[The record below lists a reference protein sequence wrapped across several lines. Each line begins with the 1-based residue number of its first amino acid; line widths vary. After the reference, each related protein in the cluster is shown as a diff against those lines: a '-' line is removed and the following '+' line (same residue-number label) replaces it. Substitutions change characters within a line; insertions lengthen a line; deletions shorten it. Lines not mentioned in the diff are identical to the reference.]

1 MNMSL
6 NSNVNYKDFDS
17 YKRVYD
23 SVYAV
28 LTDINAEANLR
39 DEAEMASAE
48 CRANGIDLCGVE
60 LLGKAYCDAINKIEE
75 QSGIEI
81 EIMEDYGYQY
91 AIGYVVSQDILV
103 CSAAFREI
111 VEKYRLIVEEK
122 VKPFYHLETI
132 GRKTVISPEYR
143 KEDLKI
149 WLNLAKE
156 LSDFNHKIK
165 LYKGDYLIP
174 YNVVRNFMYTIAK
187 ELLKGNIR
195 KKYHP
200 EDDMFAFYYMSEN
213 AKFVDILPQGTRYRD
228 LFDSATRVTIEKEE
242 LSNVYEYITKVAEAE
257 KAEVAKPNKKVS
269 QQKKA
274 KARKQQKEVSNK
286 KKKDSKALDTYKTEK
301 AVFERLEAF
310 CAWYRENHGELYV
323 YRNARTDEVKDK
335 RELPF
340 DYIFCKRK
348 QEVNANG
355 TCTNFNKE
363 DVVVAIELDG
373 EQHTKRVALFHDAP
387 YNGKDTY
394 VLQVAHEKTKQMW
407 TNNHWIAFQ
416 RFNNWGPDFVDEIAE
431 NIIGF
436 VEPSLKYQ
444 AYVQRLE
451 EIVKEVAPQR
461 LVVA

>member
-17 YKRVYD
+17 YKKVYD

-48 CRANGIDLCGVE
+48 CRANGIDLCGVK
-60 LLGKAYCDAINKIEE
+60 LLEKAYCDAINKIKE

-81 EIMEDYGYQY
+81 EMMEDYGYQY

-111 VEKYRLIVEEK
+111 VGKYRLIVEEK

-165 LYKGDYLIP
+165 LYGTGDYLIP

-187 ELLKGNIR
+187 DLFKGNTR
-195 KKYHP
+195 KKYP
-200 EDDMFAFYYMSEN
+200 EDDMFAFDYMVKN
-213 AKFVDILPQGTRYRD
+213 AYFIDTLPQSTRYSD
-228 LFDSATRVTIEKEE
+228 VLASATRVTIKEE
-242 LSNVYEYITKVAEAE
+242 ELRDVNEYIA
-257 KAEVAKPNKKVS
+257 KAEEVKKPVEDKPSKGNP

-274 KARKQQKEVSNK
+274 KTRKQQKEVSNK
-286 KKKDSKALDTYKTEK
+286 KKKDSKVLDTYKTEK

-310 CAWYRENHGELYV
+310 CAWYRENYGELYV
-323 YRNARTDEVKDK
+323 YRNARTKELKDK
-335 RELPF
+335 AKTPVDF
-340 DYIFCKRK
+340 IFCKNK
-348 QEVNANG
+348 QEVNKNG
-355 TCTNFNKE
+355 TCIDFNKK
-363 DVVVAIELDG
+363 DVVAAAELDG
-373 EQHTKRVALFHDAP
+373 MQHGDPNSRFYSDKKSGLSRKELYT
-387 YNGKDTY
+387 
-394 VLQVAHEKTKQMW
+394 LQVNHDLAKQDWM
-407 TNNHWIAFQ
+407 NANGIAFQ
-416 RFNNWGPDFVDEIAE
+416 RFVNYGPNFAQEIAE
-431 NIIGF
+431 LIIHF
-436 VEPSLKYQ
+436 VLACFANP
-444 AYVQRLE
+444 
-451 EIVKEVAPQR
+451 VA
-461 LVVA
+461 A

>member
-1 MNMSL
+1 MSM

-17 YKRVYD
+17 YKKVYD

-48 CRANGIDLCGVE
+48 CRANGIDLCGVK
-60 LLGKAYCDAINKIEE
+60 LLEKAYCDAINKIKE

-81 EIMEDYGYQY
+81 EMMEDYGYQY
-91 AIGYVVSQDILV
+91 AIGYVVSQNILV

-111 VEKYRLIVEEK
+111 VGKYRLIVEEK

-165 LYKGDYLIP
+165 LYGTGDYLIP

-187 ELLKGNIR
+187 DLFKGNTR
-195 KKYHP
+195 KKYP
-200 EDDMFAFYYMSEN
+200 EDNVFAFDYMVKN
-213 AKFVDILPQGTRYRD
+213 AYFIDTLPQSTRYSD
-228 LFDSATRVTIEKEE
+228 VLANATRVTIKEE
-242 LSNVYEYITKVAEAE
+242 ELRDVNEYIA
-257 KAEVAKPNKKVS
+257 KAEEVKKPVVDKPSKGNP

-286 KKKDSKALDTYKTEK
+286 KKKDSKVLDTYKTEK

-310 CAWYRENHGELYV
+310 CAWYRENYGELYV
-323 YRNARTDEVKDK
+323 YRNARTKELKDK
-335 RELPF
+335 AKTPVDF
-340 DYIFCKRK
+340 IFCKNK
-348 QEVNANG
+348 QEVNKNG
-355 TCTNFNKE
+355 TCIDFNKK
-363 DVVVAIELDG
+363 DVVAAAELDG
-373 EQHTKRVALFHDAP
+373 MQHGDPNSRFYSDKKGGLSRKELYT
-387 YNGKDTY
+387 
-394 VLQVAHEKTKQMW
+394 LQVNHDLAKQDWM
-407 TNNHWIAFQ
+407 NANGIAFQ
-416 RFNNWGPDFVDEIAE
+416 RFVNYGPTFAKEIAE
-431 NIIGF
+431 LIIHF
-436 VEPSLKYQ
+436 VLACFANP
-444 AYVQRLE
+444 
-451 EIVKEVAPQR
+451 VA
-461 LVVA
+461 A

>member
-48 CRANGIDLCGVE
+48 CRANGIDLCGVK
-60 LLGKAYCDAINKIEE
+60 LLEKAYCDAINKIKE

-81 EIMEDYGYQY
+81 EMMEDYGYQY

-111 VEKYRLIVEEK
+111 VGKYRLIVEEK
-122 VKPFYHLETI
+122 VKPFYHLEMI
-132 GRKTVISPEYR
+132 GHKTVISPEYR

-165 LYKGDYLIP
+165 LYGTGDYLIP

-187 ELLKGNIR
+187 DLFKGNTQ
-195 KKYHP
+195 KKYP
-200 EDDMFAFYYMSEN
+200 EDDMFAFDYMVKN
-213 AKFVDILPQGTRYRD
+213 AYFIDTLPQSTRYSD
-228 LFDSATRVTIEKEE
+228 VLANATRVTIEKEE

-257 KAEVAKPNKKVS
+257 KKEEVAKPNKKTS
-269 QQKKA
+269 QQKKTKA
-274 KARKQQKEVSNK
+274 KKQPKEISNK
-286 KKKDSKALDTYKTEK
+286 KRKDSKVLDTYKTEK

-310 CAWYRENHGELYV
+310 CAWYRENYGELYV
-323 YRNARTDEVKDK
+323 YRNARTKELKDK
-335 RELPF
+335 AKTPVDF
-340 DYIFCKRK
+340 IFCKNK
-348 QEVNANG
+348 QEVNKNG
-355 TCTNFNKE
+355 TCIDFNKK
-363 DVVVAIELDG
+363 DVVAAAELDG
-373 EQHTKRVALFHDAP
+373 MQHGDPNSRFYSDKKSGLSRKELYT
-387 YNGKDTY
+387 
-394 VLQVAHEKTKQMW
+394 LQVNHDLAKQDWM
-407 TNNHWIAFQ
+407 NANGIAFQ
-416 RFNNWGPDFVDEIAE
+416 RFVNYGPNFAKEITELIIHFVLACFA
-431 NIIGF
+431 N
-436 VEPSLKYQ
+436 P
-444 AYVQRLE
+444 
-451 EIVKEVAPQR
+451 VA
-461 LVVA
+461 A

>member
-17 YKRVYD
+17 YKKVYD

-48 CRANGIDLCGVE
+48 CRANGIDLCGVK
-60 LLGKAYCDAINKIEE
+60 LLEKAYCDAINKIKE

-81 EIMEDYGYQY
+81 EMMEDYGYQY
-91 AIGYVVSQDILV
+91 AIGYVVSQNILV

-111 VEKYRLIVEEK
+111 VGKYRLIVEEK

-165 LYKGDYLIP
+165 LYGTGDYLIP

-187 ELLKGNIR
+187 DLFKGNTR
-195 KKYHP
+195 KKYP
-200 EDDMFAFYYMSEN
+200 EDNVFAFDYMVKN
-213 AKFVDILPQGTRYRD
+213 AYFIDTLPQSTRYSD
-228 LFDSATRVTIEKEE
+228 VLANATRVTIKEE
-242 LSNVYEYITKVAEAE
+242 ELRDVNEYIA
-257 KAEVAKPNKKVS
+257 KAEEVKKPVVDKPSKGNP

-286 KKKDSKALDTYKTEK
+286 KKKDSKVLDTYKTEK
-301 AVFERLEAF
+301 AVFERLEVF
-310 CAWYRENHGELYV
+310 CAWYRENYGELYV
-323 YRNARTDEVKDK
+323 YRNARTKELKDK
-335 RELPF
+335 AKTPVDF
-340 DYIFCKRK
+340 IFCKNK
-348 QEVNANG
+348 QEVNKNG
-355 TCTNFNKE
+355 TCIDFNKK
-363 DVVVAIELDG
+363 DVVAAAELDG
-373 EQHTKRVALFHDAP
+373 MQHGDPNSRFYSDKKSGLSRKELYT
-387 YNGKDTY
+387 
-394 VLQVAHEKTKQMW
+394 LQVNHDLAKQDWM
-407 TNNHWIAFQ
+407 NANGIAFQ
-416 RFNNWGPDFVDEIAE
+416 RFVNYGPNFAKEIAE
-431 NIIGF
+431 LIIHF
-436 VEPSLKYQ
+436 VLACFANP
-444 AYVQRLE
+444 
-451 EIVKEVAPQR
+451 VA
-461 LVVA
+461 A